1 MFDAKL
7 LPRRLTRIAVT
18 AAAILGVVTAVGQVN
33 QSEIPVNPRHPDR
46 YVVEPGDTL
55 WDISGLFLQDP
66 WYWPEI
72 WQINPQ
78 VANPHLIYPGD
89 ILSLTY
95 IDGQPVLQLERGIAS
110 SSGTIERLSPRV
122 RVEQLEQAIPTIP
135 AELVRAFLSRA
146 AVVEESRVNDLP
158 YIVALPEGLVGSAG
172 QDVYVRGTSEPVG
185 AIYDLIHLGD
195 ELVDPDTGEVLGYQ
209 GLYVGEGRIS
219 RTGDPATLA
228 LMATTREARRG
239 DYLLEIEEIQP
250 ANYFPRAPG
259 GDIEGR
265 IISVIN
271 GLSLVGQYQAVVL
284 NRGAIHGLENGHV
297 LRAFTAGRIVED
309 EVGESQF
316 RGELVQLPEEPAG
329 TMMVFRVF
337 DRMSYALVME
347 ATSDIHV
354 LDVVRNP

>member
-7 LPRRLTRIAVT
+7 PIRRLTRIGVT

-46 YVVEPGDTL
+46 YIVEPGDTL
-55 WDISGLFLQDP
+55 WDISALFLADP

-72 WQINPQ
+72 WQVNPQ

-89 ILSLTY
+89 ILSLAY

-110 SSGTIERLSPRV
+110 SGVVERLSPRV

-146 AVVEESRVNDLP
+146 AVVEESRVDDLP
-158 YIVALPEGLVGSAG
+158 YVVAHREGLVGSAG

-195 ELVDPDTGEVLGYQ
+195 ELIDPDTQEVLGYQ

-219 RTGDPATLA
+219 RTGDPATLS

-239 DYLLEIEEIQP
+239 DYLLEIEDTQP

-284 NRGAIHGLENGHV
+284 NRGAVHGLEDGHV

-309 EVGESQF
+309 EVGESAF

-329 TMMVFRVF
+329 TMLVFRVF

-347 ATSDIHV
+347 ATSDIRV

>member
-7 LPRRLTRIAVT
+7 PTRRLTRIGVT

-46 YVVEPGDTL
+46 YVVESGDTL
-55 WDISGLFLQDP
+55 WDISALFLQDP

-72 WQINPQ
+72 WQVNPQ
-78 VANPHLIYPGD
+78 VANPHLIFPGD
-89 ILSLTY
+89 ILSLAY
-95 IDGQPVLQLERGIAS
+95 VDGQPVLQLERGIAS
-110 SSGTIERLSPRV
+110 SGVVERLSPRV

-135 AELVRAFLSRA
+135 TELVRAFLSRA
-146 AVVEESRVNDLP
+146 AVIEENRVDELP
-158 YIVALPEGLVGSAG
+158 YIVAHPEGIVGSAG
-172 QDVYVRGTSEPVG
+172 ENVYVRGTSEPVG
-185 AIYDLIHLGD
+185 SIFDLVHLGD
-195 ELVDPDTGEVLGYQ
+195 ALVDPDTEEVLGYE

-219 RTGDPATLA
+219 RAGDPATLA

-239 DYLLEIEEIQP
+239 DYLLQVEDSLP

-265 IISVIN
+265 IISVIS

-284 NRGAIHGLENGHV
+284 NRGAVHGLEDGHV

-309 EVGESQF
+309 EVAKNRF
-316 RGELVQLPEEPAG
+316 RGELVQLPDEAAG
-329 TMMVFRVF
+329 TMLVFRVF

-347 ATSDIHV
+347 ATSDIRV